1 MHKKSKPNSLVI
13 DASEPLGKQ
22 IAGQLGSG
30 VLRDISGRIFQLYL
44 AELAEVR
51 LRAGWFRFSLALRDS
66 NGTLSQTPL
75 MVGIVSGGGRG
86 VMPWFEGRINPQV
99 QLAGGAQL
107 DARTAG
113 LESAL
118 IELIGTLVPAG
129 GHLMLEYESPG
140 QTETHRELLLRVP
153 PAATYLGSLMF
164 LAGFRGHFK
173 DWYIS
178 EGGHEGPRKLQAN
191 KSPNAAAARDAM
203 RANLEE
209 LKGFLRRPLPT
220 NAEDAALI
228 ARAQGRARSL
238 VKDFGGRMPRAGC

>member
-1 MHKKSKPNSLVI
+1 MHKKSKPNSLVM

-22 IAGQLGSG
+22 IAAQLGRG
-30 VLRDISGRIFQLYL
+30 VLQDVTGQIFPLYL
-44 AELAEVR
+44 AELVGMR
-51 LRAGWFRFSLALRDS
+51 QRAGWFRFSLALRNS
-66 NGTLSQTPL
+66 AGMVSQTVL

-86 VMPWFEGRINPQV
+86 VMPWLEGRIYPEV

-113 LESAL
+113 LESGL
-118 IELIGTLVPAG
+118 IELIGSLVPAG

-140 QTETHRELLLRVP
+140 QSETHRELLLRVP
-153 PAATYLGSLMF
+153 PAATHLGSLMF
-164 LAGFRGHFK
+164 RAGFRGHFK

-209 LKGFLRRPLPT
+209 LREFLKRPLPT
-220 NAEDAALI
+220 NAEDGALI
-228 ARAQGRARSL
+228 ARAQDRARL
-238 VKDFGGRMPRAGC
+238 LIKEFGARRARAG